1 VVQCVGRNP
10 YCFDII
16 YLDQV
21 FIFHTDLNSKSVSLF
36 RLHEISVLRGLRQEG
51 ELKMDKIQKEIKKA
65 QKRDW
70 QLWSLMIFLFLIF
83 TSFIVLI
90 IFYSDLQ
97 EIFSEQIDA
106 FMFNFLLIGFV
117 ALSLLFIGYV
127 VVKEVAV
134 KKLQKYLVEERIAS
148 QVLEKRLGEL
158 TALFELSNLVNSQLE
173 LSAILDVISSK
184 ALRCLGGDQSS
195 LFLYDPKKNK
205 LRCVSVWG
213 PEYELVKNAEIEIG
227 KSVAGWVMKHGRP
240 LHLGE
245 DLEAYQFSDF
255 VEKKKKITSSLCV
268 PLMVKNKPK
277 GVLNVSLMEQDR
289 KFTENDLKLV
299 SIFAE
304 NAAIAIEKA
313 ELYTELRKKTETL
326 EKTIEELKATQDQLI
341 QSEKLRALGNLA
353 SGVAHDFNN
362 ILAAILGRTQ
372 LLLRKVQDPD
382 LLKWLKVIEQ
392 LTNAGAETVERI
404 QKFARTHRACSE
416 KDFQELNINEIVQEV
431 VEITRPKWKDEAEL
445 KGINIDI
452 ETDLGEMST
461 SIGNVSEIKE
471 VLTNMIFNSI
481 EALPEGGK
489 IIIKTRTRG
498 EDILISVSDNGLG
511 MIEEVKKKVF
521 EPFFTTKRDK
531 RNGLGLS
538 VAYGIITRHNG
549 EITVESQPGE
559 GTTFT
564 IKLPAKQERLEKVEV

>member
-1 VVQCVGRNP
+1 
-10 YCFDII
+10 
-16 YLDQV
+16 
-21 FIFHTDLNSKSVSLF
+21 
-36 RLHEISVLRGLRQEG
+36 
-51 ELKMDKIQKEIKKA
+51 MDKIQKEIKRI
-65 QKRDW
+65 QRRDW
-70 QLWSLMIFLFLIF
+70 QLWSLMIFLFLIL
-83 TSFIVLI
+83 TSFIVLV

-97 EIFSEQIDA
+97 EIFAEHVDA

-117 ALSLLFIGYV
+117 ALSLLFIGYI
-127 VVKEVAV
+127 VVKEISI
-134 KKLQKYLVEERIAS
+134 KKLQKDLVEERISS

-158 TALFELSNLVNSQLE
+158 TALFELSNLVNSQLD
-173 LSAILDVISSK
+173 LPAILDVISSK

-195 LFLYDPKKNK
+195 LFLLDPQKNK
-205 LRCVSVWG
+205 LRCASVWG
-213 PEYELVKNAEIEIG
+213 PEYELVKNAEVEIG
-227 KSVAGWVMKHGRP
+227 KSVAGWVMQHGKP

-255 VEKKKKITSSLCV
+255 VEKRRRITSSLCV

-277 GVLNVSLMEQDR
+277 GVLNISLIEQIGDPAIRSESSESKTRGEER

-313 ELYTELRKKTETL
+313 ELYAELKKKTEIL
-326 EKTIEELKATQDQLI
+326 EKTIEELRTTQEQLI

-382 LLKWLKVIEQ
+382 LLRWLKVIEQ
-392 LTNAGAETVERI
+392 LTNSGTETVERM
-404 QKFARTHRACSE
+404 QKFARTHRTRSE

-431 VEITRPKWKDEAEL
+431 VGITRPKWKDEAEL
-445 KGINIDI
+445 KGIKIEI
-452 ETDLGEMST
+452 ETDLGKLSQPT
-461 SIGNVSEIKE
+461 GNASEIRE

-481 EALPEGGK
+481 DALPEGGK
-489 IIIKTRTRG
+489 IAIKARMRG
-498 EDILISVSDNGLG
+498 DDVEISVSDNGLG

-531 RNGLGLS
+531 SNGLGLS

-564 IKLPAKQERLEKVEV
+564 IKLPTKQEKLEKVEAL

>member
-1 VVQCVGRNP
+1 
-10 YCFDII
+10 
-16 YLDQV
+16 
-21 FIFHTDLNSKSVSLF
+21 
-36 RLHEISVLRGLRQEG
+36 
-51 ELKMDKIQKEIKKA
+51 MDKIQMEIYKA
-65 QKRDW
+65 QRRDW
-70 QLWSLMIFLFLIF
+70 QLWSLTILLFLVL

-97 EIFSEQIDA
+97 EIFSEHVDA

-117 ALSLLFIGYV
+117 ALSLLFIGYI
-127 VVKEVAV
+127 VVKEISI
-134 KKLQKYLVEERIAS
+134 KKLQKGLVEQRITA
-148 QVLEKRLGEL
+148 QVLEKRLSEL
-158 TALFELSNLVNSQLE
+158 TALFELSNLVNSQLD
-173 LSAILDVISSK
+173 LPAILDVISSK

-195 LFLYDPKKNK
+195 LFLLDPQKNK

-213 PEYELVKNAEIEIG
+213 PEYELVKNAEVEIG
-227 KSVAGWVMKHGRP
+227 KSVAGWVMQHGKP

-255 VEKKKKITSSLCV
+255 VEKRKKITSSLCV

-277 GVLNVSLMEQDR
+277 GVLNISLIEQIGDSALRSEQSGTHIGEFSESKTRVGER

-313 ELYTELRKKTETL
+313 ELYAELKKKTEIL
-326 EKTIEELKATQDQLI
+326 EKTIEELKTTQEQLI

-382 LLKWLKVIEQ
+382 LSRWLKVIEQ
-392 LTNAGAETVERI
+392 LTNSGAETVERM
-404 QKFARTHRACSE
+404 QKFARTHRTRSE
-416 KDFQELNINEIVQEV
+416 KDFQKLNINEIVEEV
-431 VEITRPKWKDEAEL
+431 VGITRPKWKDEAEL
-445 KGINIDI
+445 KGIKI
-452 ETDLGEMST
+452 EIVTDLGKLSPP
-461 SIGNVSEIKE
+461 IGNASEIRE
-471 VLTNMIFNSI
+471 VLTNMVFNSI
-481 EALPEGGK
+481 DALPEGGK
-489 IIIKTRTRG
+489 IAINTRMRG
-498 EDILISVSDNGLG
+498 EDIEISVSDNGLG

-531 RNGLGLS
+531 SNGLGLS

-549 EITVESQPGE
+549 DITVESQPGE
-559 GTTFT
+559 GTTFI
-564 IKLPAKQERLEKVEV
+564 IKLPTKQEKLEKVEAL

>member
-1 VVQCVGRNP
+1 
-10 YCFDII
+10 
-16 YLDQV
+16 
-21 FIFHTDLNSKSVSLF
+21 
-36 RLHEISVLRGLRQEG
+36 
-51 ELKMDKIQKEIKKA
+51 MDKIQREIKKV

-97 EIFSEQIDA
+97 DIFSEQIDA
-106 FMFNFLLIGFV
+106 FMFNFLLVGFV

-127 VVKEVAV
+127 VVKEIAV
-134 KKLQKYLVEERIAS
+134 KKLQKHLVEQRITS
-148 QVLEKRLGEL
+148 QVLEKRLTEL
-158 TALFELSNLVNSQLE
+158 TALFELSNLVNSQLD
-173 LSAILDVISSK
+173 LSAILDIISSK

-195 LFLYDPKKNK
+195 LFLYDPQKNR

-213 PEYELVKNAEIEIG
+213 PEHELVKNAEIEIG
-227 KSVAGWVMKHGRP
+227 KSVAGWVMKHGKP

-245 DLEAYQFSDF
+245 DLEAYQFTDF
-255 VEKKKKITSSLCV
+255 VEKRKKITSSLCV
-268 PLMVKNKPK
+268 PLMVKNKAK
-277 GVLNVSLMEQDR
+277 GVLNVNLMEPDGDPSAGGDR
-289 KFTENDLKLV
+289 KFTENDLKLI

-313 ELYTELRKKTETL
+313 ELYAELKNKTETL

-372 LLLRKVQDPD
+372 LLLRKVQDPEF
-382 LLKWLKVIEQ
+382 LKWLKVIEQ
-392 LTNAGAETVERI
+392 LTNAGAETVEQI
-404 QKFARTHRACSE
+404 QKFARTYRARSE
-416 KDFQELNINEIVQEV
+416 KDFSELDINGIVQEV
-431 VEITRPKWKDEAEL
+431 LEITRPKWKDEAEL
-445 KGINIDI
+445 KGIKIEM
-452 ETDLGEMST
+452 ETDLGKLS
-461 SIGNVSEIKE
+461 SPIGNVSEIKE

-489 IIIKTRTRG
+489 ITIRTRMRA
-498 EDILISVSDNGLG
+498 DDVQISVTDNGLG

-549 EITVESQPGE
+549 EINVESQPGE

-564 IKLPAKQERLEKVEV
+564 IKLPTKQKELEKVEVLSESGSIG

>member
-1 VVQCVGRNP
+1 
-10 YCFDII
+10 
-16 YLDQV
+16 
-21 FIFHTDLNSKSVSLF
+21 
-36 RLHEISVLRGLRQEG
+36 
-51 ELKMDKIQKEIKKA
+51 MDKIQKEINKA
-65 QKRDW
+65 QRKDW
-70 QLWSLMIFLFLIF
+70 QLWSLTILLFLVL

-97 EIFSEQIDA
+97 EIFSEHVDA

-117 ALSLLFIGYV
+117 ALSLLFIGYI
-127 VVKEVAV
+127 VVKEISI
-134 KKLQKYLVEERIAS
+134 KKLQKGLVEQRITA
-148 QVLEKRLGEL
+148 QVLEKRLAEL
-158 TALFELSNLVNSQLE
+158 TALFELSNLVNSQLD
-173 LSAILDVISSK
+173 LPAILDVISSK

-195 LFLYDPKKNK
+195 LFLLDPQKNK

-213 PEYELVKNAEIEIG
+213 PEYELVKNAEVEIG
-227 KSVAGWVMKHGRP
+227 KSVAGWVMQHGKP

-255 VEKKKKITSSLCV
+255 VEKRKKITSSLCV

-277 GVLNVSLMEQDR
+277 GVLNISLIEQIGDSALRSEQSGTHIGESSESKARVGER

-304 NAAIAIEKA
+304 NASIAIEKA
-313 ELYTELRKKTETL
+313 ELYAELKKKTEIL
-326 EKTIEELKATQDQLI
+326 EKTIEELKTTQEQLI

-382 LLKWLKVIEQ
+382 LSRWLKVIEQ
-392 LTNAGAETVERI
+392 LTNSGAETVERM
-404 QKFARTHRACSE
+404 QKFARTHRTRSE
-416 KDFQELNINEIVQEV
+416 KDFQKLNINEIVEEV
-431 VEITRPKWKDEAEL
+431 VGITRPKWKDEAEL
-445 KGINIDI
+445 KGIKI
-452 ETDLGEMST
+452 EIVTDLGKLSPP
-461 SIGNVSEIKE
+461 IGNASEIRE
-471 VLTNMIFNSI
+471 VLTNMVFNSI
-481 EALPEGGK
+481 DALPEGGK
-489 IIIKTRTRG
+489 IAINTRMRG
-498 EDILISVSDNGLG
+498 EDIEISVSDNGLG

-531 RNGLGLS
+531 SNGLGLS

-549 EITVESQPGE
+549 DITVESQPGE
-559 GTTFT
+559 GTTFI
-564 IKLPAKQERLEKVEV
+564 IKLPTKQEKLEKVEAL

>member
-1 VVQCVGRNP
+1 
-10 YCFDII
+10 
-16 YLDQV
+16 
-21 FIFHTDLNSKSVSLF
+21 
-36 RLHEISVLRGLRQEG
+36 
-51 ELKMDKIQKEIKKA
+51 MDKIQKEIKRI
-65 QKRDW
+65 QRRDW
-70 QLWSLMIFLFLIF
+70 QLWSLMIFLFLIL
-83 TSFIVLI
+83 TSFIVLV

-97 EIFSEQIDA
+97 EIFAEHVDA

-117 ALSLLFIGYV
+117 ALSLLFIGYI
-127 VVKEVAV
+127 VVKEISI
-134 KKLQKYLVEERIAS
+134 KKLQKDLVEERISS

-158 TALFELSNLVNSQLE
+158 TALFELSNLVNSQLD
-173 LSAILDVISSK
+173 LPAILDVISSK

-195 LFLYDPKKNK
+195 LFLLDPQKNK
-205 LRCVSVWG
+205 LRCASVWG
-213 PEYELVKNAEIEIG
+213 PEYELVKNAEVEIG
-227 KSVAGWVMKHGRP
+227 KSVAGWVMQHGKP

-255 VEKKKKITSSLCV
+255 VEKRRRITSSLCV

-277 GVLNVSLMEQDR
+277 GVLNISLIEQIGDPTLRSESSESKTRGEER

-313 ELYTELRKKTETL
+313 ELYAELKKKTEIL
-326 EKTIEELKATQDQLI
+326 EKTIEELRTTQEQLI

-382 LLKWLKVIEQ
+382 LLRWLKVIEQ
-392 LTNAGAETVERI
+392 LTNSGAETVERM
-404 QKFARTHRACSE
+404 QKFARTYRTRSE
-416 KDFQELNINEIVQEV
+416 KDFQKLNINEIVQEV
-431 VEITRPKWKDEAEL
+431 VGITRPKWKDEAEL
-445 KGINIDI
+445 KGIKIEI
-452 ETDLGEMST
+452 ETDLGKLSPP
-461 SIGNVSEIKE
+461 IGNASEIRE
-471 VLTNMIFNSI
+471 VLTNMVFNSI
-481 EALPEGGK
+481 DALPEGGK
-489 IIIKTRTRG
+489 IAIKTRMRG
-498 EDILISVSDNGLG
+498 EDIEISVSDNGLG

-531 RNGLGLS
+531 SNGLGLS

-564 IKLPAKQERLEKVEV
+564 IKLPTKQEKLEKVEAL

>member
-1 VVQCVGRNP
+1 
-10 YCFDII
+10 
-16 YLDQV
+16 
-21 FIFHTDLNSKSVSLF
+21 
-36 RLHEISVLRGLRQEG
+36 
-51 ELKMDKIQKEIKKA
+51 MDKIQREMKRV

-97 EIFSEQIDA
+97 GVFAEHIDA

-127 VVKEVAV
+127 VVKEISV
-134 KKLQKYLVEERIAS
+134 KKLQKDLVEERIAS
-148 QVLEKRLGEL
+148 EVLENRLREL
-158 TALFELSNLVNSQLE
+158 TTLFELSNLVNSQLE
-173 LSAILDVISSK
+173 LSAILDIISSK
-184 ALRCLGGDQSS
+184 ALKCLGGDQSS
-195 LFLYDPKKNK
+195 LFLLEPLKNK

-213 PEYELVKNAEIEIG
+213 PESKKVKNAEIEIG
-227 KSVAGWVMKHGRP
+227 KGVAGWVMKHGKP

-245 DLEAYQFSDF
+245 DLGAYRFSDF
-255 VEKKKKITSSLCV
+255 VEKEKKITSSLCV

-277 GVLNVSLMEQDR
+277 GVLNINLTDKDR
-289 KFTENDLKLV
+289 KFTESDLKLV

-313 ELYTELRKKTETL
+313 ELYEELKKKTETL
-326 EKTIEELKATQDQLI
+326 EKTIEELKKTQDQLI

-362 ILAAILGRTQ
+362 VLAAILGRTQ
-372 LLLRKVQDPD
+372 LLLRKVQDPE

-392 LTNAGAETVERI
+392 LTNDGAQTVERM
-404 QKFARTHRACSE
+404 QKFASTHRARSE
-416 KDFQELNINEIVQEV
+416 KDFQELDLNEIVQEV
-431 VEITRPKWKDEAEL
+431 IGITRPKWKDEAEL
-445 KGINIDI
+445 KGIKIEI
-452 ETDLGEMST
+452 ETDLRRLSKP
-461 SIGNVSEIKE
+461 IGNASEIKE

-489 IIIKTRTRG
+489 IIIKTRMRG
-498 EDILISVSDNGLG
+498 ENVQILVSDNGLG

-531 RNGLGLS
+531 SNGLGLS
-538 VAYGIITRHNG
+538 VAYGIVTRHNG

-564 IKLPAKQERLEKVEV
+564 ITLPVKQEKLERVEVL

>member
-1 VVQCVGRNP
+1 
-10 YCFDII
+10 
-16 YLDQV
+16 
-21 FIFHTDLNSKSVSLF
+21 
-36 RLHEISVLRGLRQEG
+36 
-51 ELKMDKIQKEIKKA
+51 MDKIQREIKKV

-97 EIFSEQIDA
+97 DIFSERIDA
-106 FMFNFLLIGFV
+106 FMFNFLLVGFV

-127 VVKEVAV
+127 VVKEIAV
-134 KKLQKYLVEERIAS
+134 KKLQRYLVEQRITS
-148 QVLEKRLGEL
+148 QVLEKRLSEL
-158 TALFELSNLVNSQLE
+158 TALFELSNLVNSQLD
-173 LSAILDVISSK
+173 LSAILDIISSK

-195 LFLYDPKKNK
+195 LFLYDPQKNR

-213 PEYELVKNAEIEIG
+213 PEHELVKNAEIEIG
-227 KSVAGWVMKHGRP
+227 KSVAGWVMKHGKP

-245 DLEAYQFSDF
+245 DLEAYQFADF
-255 VEKKKKITSSLCV
+255 VEKRKKITSSLCV
-268 PLMVKNKPK
+268 PLMVKNKAK
-277 GVLNVSLMEQDR
+277 GVLNVNLLEQVGDPSEGGDR
-289 KFTENDLKLV
+289 KFTENDLKLI

-313 ELYTELRKKTETL
+313 ELYAELKNKTETL

-372 LLLRKVQDPD
+372 LLLRKVQDPE
-382 LLKWLKVIEQ
+382 LLKWLKVIEE

-404 QKFARTHRACSE
+404 QKFARTHRARSE
-416 KDFQELNINEIVQEV
+416 KDFSELDLNGIVQEIL
-431 VEITRPKWKDEAEL
+431 EITRPKWKDEAEL
-445 KGINIDI
+445 KGIKI
-452 ETDLGEMST
+452 EIKTDLGKLSPP
-461 SIGNVSEIKE
+461 IGNTSEIKE

-489 IIIKTRTRG
+489 IIIRTRMRG
-498 EDILISVSDNGLG
+498 EDVQISVTDNGLG

-549 EITVESQPGE
+549 EINVESQPGE

-564 IKLPAKQERLEKVEV
+564 IKLPTRQKEKEKVEVLSESSSIG

>member
-1 VVQCVGRNP
+1 
-10 YCFDII
+10 
-16 YLDQV
+16 
-21 FIFHTDLNSKSVSLF
+21 
-36 RLHEISVLRGLRQEG
+36 
-51 ELKMDKIQKEIKKA
+51 MDKIQKEIRQV

-97 EIFSEQIDA
+97 GIFSEQIDA
-106 FMFNFLLIGFV
+106 FMFNFLLVGFV
-117 ALSLLFIGYV
+117 ALSLLFISYV
-127 VVKEVAV
+127 VVKEIAV
-134 KKLQKYLVEERIAS
+134 KKLQKYLVEQRITS
-148 QVLEKRLGEL
+148 QVLEKRLSEL
-158 TALFELSNLVNSQLE
+158 TALFELSNLVNSQLD
-173 LSAILDVISSK
+173 LSAILDIISSK

-195 LFLYDPKKNK
+195 LFLYDPQKNK
-205 LRCVSVWG
+205 LRCASVWG

-227 KSVAGWVMKHGRP
+227 KSVVGWVMQHGKP

-277 GVLNVSLMEQDR
+277 GVLNVNLMEQTGDSARGGDR

-313 ELYTELRKKTETL
+313 ELYAELKKKTETL
-326 EKTIEELKATQDQLI
+326 EKTIEELKTTQDQLI

-372 LLLRKVQDPD
+372 LLLRKVRDPE

-392 LTNAGAETVERI
+392 LTNVGAETVERI
-404 QKFARTHRACSE
+404 QKFARTHRARSE

-431 VEITRPKWKDEAEL
+431 LDITRPRWKDEAEL
-445 KGINIDI
+445 EGIKIGL
-452 ETDLGEMST
+452 ETDLGELSK

-489 IIIKTRTRG
+489 IVIKTRMRG
-498 EDILISVSDNGLG
+498 DDILISVSDNGLG

-531 RNGLGLS
+531 GNGLGLS

-564 IKLPAKQERLEKVEV
+564 IKLPAKQEKLEKVEVM